1 MKKNWNWG
9 LTKNYIKKY
18 KNLSLLILFHRI
30 MKKMVFNVKIVNDPP
45 RLNFIFILQCFLFV
59 FILCFLICFYS
70 LLCTKGILDI
80 KKIEAKKKEIQ
91 NRFTQEE
98 HTPKEIEELSIEL
111 GLLEKELETK
121 TLKWFELSE
130 ISE

>member
-1 MKKNWNWG
+1 MD
-9 LTKNYIKKY
+9 
-18 KNLSLLILFHRI
+18 
-30 MKKMVFNVKIVNDPP
+30 KIVDH
-45 RLNFIFILQCFLFV
+45 LFV
-59 FILCFLICFYS
+59 FKGDGIVENFPGNYS
-70 LLCTKGILDI
+70 DYRVYEDSRDQENKESLKINRKNKIDLTENTSKTVFSYKQQKEFRKLELDI

-130 ISE
+130 ISEK

>member
-1 MKKNWNWG
+1 MD
-9 LTKNYIKKY
+9 
-18 KNLSLLILFHRI
+18 
-30 MKKMVFNVKIVNDPP
+30 KIVDH
-45 RLNFIFILQCFLFV
+45 LFV
-59 FILCFLICFYS
+59 FKGEGIVENFPGNYS
-70 LLCTKGILDI
+70 DYRVYEDSREQENKESLKINKKNKIDLTENTSKTVFSYKQQKEFRKLELDI

-98 HTPKEIEELSIEL
+98 LTPKEIEEVSIEL
-111 GLLEKELETK
+111 GLLEKQLETK

>member
-59 FILCFLICFYS
+59 FILCFLFVF
-70 LLCTKGILDI
+70 ILHYALKVYWILKKLRNI
-80 KKIEAKKKEIQ
+80 KLRKYDRRKK
-91 NRFTQEE
+91 N
-98 HTPKEIEELSIEL
+98 
-111 GLLEKELETK
+111 
-121 TLKWFELSE
+121 
-130 ISE
+130 

>member
-59 FILCFLICFYS
+59 FILYYALKVYW
-70 LLCTKGILDI
+70 ILKKLRNI
-80 KKIEAKKKEIQ
+80 KLRKYDRRKK
-91 NRFTQEE
+91 N
-98 HTPKEIEELSIEL
+98 
-111 GLLEKELETK
+111 
-121 TLKWFELSE
+121 
-130 ISE
+130 

>member
-45 RLNFIFILQCFLFV
+45 RLNFIFILLQCFLFV
-59 FILCFLICFYS
+59 FILYYALKVYW
-70 LLCTKGILDI
+70 ILKKLRNI
-80 KKIEAKKKEIQ
+80 KLRKYDRRKK
-91 NRFTQEE
+91 N
-98 HTPKEIEELSIEL
+98 
-111 GLLEKELETK
+111 
-121 TLKWFELSE
+121 
-130 ISE
+130 

>member
-1 MKKNWNWG
+1 MD
-9 LTKNYIKKY
+9 
-18 KNLSLLILFHRI
+18 
-30 MKKMVFNVKIVNDPP
+30 KIVDH
-45 RLNFIFILQCFLFV
+45 LFV
-59 FILCFLICFYS
+59 FKGEGVVENFPGNYS
-70 LLCTKGILDI
+70 DYRVYEDSREQENKESLKINKKNKIDLTENTSKTVFSYKQQKEFRKLELDI

-98 HTPKEIEELSIEL
+98 LNPKEIEEVSIEL

>member
-1 MKKNWNWG
+1 M
-9 LTKNYIKKY
+9 
-18 KNLSLLILFHRI
+18 
-30 MKKMVFNVKIVNDPP
+30 
-45 RLNFIFILQCFLFV
+45 
-59 FILCFLICFYS
+59 
-70 LLCTKGILDI
+70 DI

-130 ISE
+130 ISEK